1 MTDQLKLRDGDQPL
15 PIINGSTDIQTMVVA
30 DIADR
35 RQVGISR
42 YGTALQ
48 PHNGRDALRDL
59 YEELLDG
66 VMYVKQV
73 MVERGGAPTKEDIMA
88 ALNNEGAYCGD
99 CDFESGLGCS
109 DCSRV
114 LSGYADAI
122 LRLFGGGA
130 A

>member
-1 MTDQLKLRDGDQPL
+1 MNLKQREGDQPL
-15 PIINGSTDIQTMVVA
+15 PVINDAPDIQTQVVA

-59 YEELLDG
+59 YEELLDA

-73 MVERGGAPTKEDIMA
+73 MVERGELPTKKDIMA

-99 CDFESGLGCS
+99 CDFEGGLACEGCS
-109 DCSRV
+109 RT
-114 LSGYADAI
+114 LGGYADAI
-122 LRLFGGGA
+122 LRLFSGGTA
-130 A
+130 